1 MKGQAVMTKSQGP
14 GIMDMPTERVAPRR
28 TTARTSDLLPAPGA
42 RAPGR
47 TPVASYLEQNQ
58 LAIVQALLAR
68 LRGERGV
75 RVTMQ
80 EALFEALQAWCDKH
94 GVKLT

>member
-1 MKGQAVMTKSQGP
+1 MTKSQGP
-14 GIMDMPTERVAPRR
+14 GIMDMPAARVAPRR
-28 TTARTSDLLPAPGA
+28 TTGPSGTPAFGA
-42 RAPGR
+42 RASGR
-47 TPVASYLEQNQ
+47 TPVATYLEQSQ

-68 LRGERGV
+68 LRGERGG

-80 EALFEALQAWCDKH
+80 EALAEALREWCDKH

>member
-1 MKGQAVMTKSQGP
+1 MKGQALMTKSHGP
-14 GIMDMPTERVAPRR
+14 GIMDMPAARVAPRR
-28 TTARTSDLLPAPGA
+28 TAGQSDMPPAPGA
-42 RAPGR
+42 RSPGR

-80 EALFEALQAWCDKH
+80 EALFEALQAWCEKH

>member
-1 MKGQAVMTKSQGP
+1 MTKSHGP
-14 GIMDMPTERVAPRR
+14 GIMDMPAERVAPRR
-28 TTARTSDLLPAPGA
+28 AGSPSDAPPAPGA
-42 RAPGR
+42 RATGR
-47 TPVASYLEQNQ
+47 TPVATYLEQNQ
-58 LAIVQALLAR
+58 VAIVQALLAR

-80 EALFEALQAWCDKH
+80 EALFESLQAWCEKH